1 MYIKNMNS
9 KWYTELEEYIK
20 QNEPDK
26 AEKSSIWKTAI
37 GLQDV
42 DNLKTSDYLLETVK
56 EHIDGNIKLSDVKNR
71 IQNYYEIRSNREKT
85 EDSTIEADIVS
96 TRIADVLSEKTFQFS
111 PAEWISIHRR
121 LFDGVFSHAGKIR
134 NYNISKKEWV
144 LNGESVFYA
153 SYNSIKD
160 SIDYDFNNEKNF
172 SYSNLA
178 LNESIK
184 HISKFTSDIWQIHP
198 FEEGNTRAT
207 AVFIIKYLISFGFP
221 IANEIFANNSWYF
234 RNALVRANYS
244 NLPKNIAATTKYLE
258 MFYENLLLNTKHEL
272 KNRFLHVDYN
282 NKIEEKEP
290 TEVSKSKICTLNCT
304 LEEMAL
310 LRAILSNNKI
320 TQKELAKIINKSER
334 TVKTITVELQKK
346 GYLSRENGK
355 RNGSWKVL
363 VDL

>member
-1 MYIKNMNS
+1 MES

-20 QNEPDK
+20 QNEPEK
-26 AEKSSIWKTAI
+26 AEKTSIWKTAI

-56 EHIDGNIKLSDVKNR
+56 EHIDGNIKLSEVKNR

-85 EDSTIEADIVS
+85 ENSTREADIVS
-96 TRIADVLSEKTFQFS
+96 TRIADILSEKTFQFS
-111 PAEWISIHRR
+111 PAEWLSIHKR
-121 LFDGVFSHAGKIR
+121 LFSGVFPHAGQIR
-134 NYNISKKEWV
+134 KYNISKKEWV
-144 LNGESVFYA
+144 LNGESVIYA
-153 SYNSIKD
+153 SFNSIKD

-234 RNALVRANYS
+234 RNALVRANY
-244 NLPKNIAATTKYLE
+244 NNIPKSITATTKYLE
-258 MFYENLLLNTKHEL
+258 MFYENLLLNAKHDL

-282 NKIEEKEP
+282 TKLEEK
-290 TEVSKSKICTLNCT
+290 TLSNISKCNICTLNCT
-304 LEEMAL
+304 LEEMAI
-310 LRAILSNNKI
+310 LRAIQTNNKI

-346 GYLSRENGK
+346 GYLNRENGR

-363 VDL
+363 IEL